1 MLTQNYGPG
10 FFFKKIITGHKD
22 FSPKPTHL
30 FYLIKYCS
38 TKPEISFRFII
49 VLHDV
54 GMFPITG
61 TTWVVQ
67 VAEMA
72 PSQAME

>member
-10 FFFKKIITGHKD
+10 FFFKKIIIRTFHESKHI
-22 FSPKPTHL
+22 F

-38 TKPEISFRFII
+38 TKPEISSRFII

-61 TTWVVQ
+61 TAWVVQ
-67 VAEMA
+67 VADMA
-72 PSQAME
+72 PYQAME